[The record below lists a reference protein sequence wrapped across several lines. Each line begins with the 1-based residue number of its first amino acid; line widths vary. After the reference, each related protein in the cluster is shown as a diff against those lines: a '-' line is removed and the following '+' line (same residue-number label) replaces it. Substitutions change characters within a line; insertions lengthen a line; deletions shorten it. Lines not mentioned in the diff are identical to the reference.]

1 MQQRRKY
8 PPTLIQLIPPHRPR
22 KIPHQR
28 IQQQDLIR
36 LRDLHVAEREVEV
49 DRGDAQFQ
57 ARDGGVDGEEN
68 AFVRLDADG
77 HAVGEEGGGA
87 GFGGLGRGG
96 GEDVGVG
103 AGFELD
109 DDFGFGL
116 LECWM
121 RGGD

>member
-1 MQQRRKY
+1 MQQRRKN
-8 PPTLIQLIPPHRPR
+8 PPTLIQLVPPHRPR

-36 LRDLHVAEREVEV
+36 LRDLHVAEGKVEV

-57 ARDGGVDGEEN
+57 ARNGGVDGEED

-77 HAVGEEGGGA
+77 HAVGEEGGG
-87 GFGGLGRGG
+87 GEGLGGGG

-103 AGFELD
+103 AGFELN
-109 DDFGFGL
+109 DDFRFGF
-116 LECWM
+116 LEC
-121 RGGD
+121 